1 MKEGNMRKMN
11 MLMALAVVVL
21 AVVMAFAPAVSAAKV
36 ERLIFASAGFS
47 ESNRFWTVGRPD
59 LLQFD
64 PFLETLLD
72 VDPKTG
78 KFIPR
83 LAERWESS
91 PDAKEWTF
99 YLRKGVQFHYGY
111 GEMTARDVIHSH
123 QLSIGPEARSTF
135 MGLWRQAEEVKALDD
150 YTVVFRMK
158 EPAVTFPYA
167 ASRSGDLRIVSK
179 AQWDQEGVEG
189 FDKRPAGTGSYRYV
203 SRTLGQSILYE
214 RVDDHWGGEK
224 PDFKELEIR
233 LEQEEATRLALLLS
247 GKAHLG
253 DLSRQLQADALR
265 QGLKVVSSQLPIDWL
280 SVYMGGQYYIPGD
293 PAYKAGVPWH
303 DKRVRQALNMSIN
316 RAEMLDAIFQG
327 KGKLV
332 YVSCFDPTL
341 EGWNPDWAT
350 QFETQYGYNPEKAKA
365 LLKEAGY
372 PPGKLKI
379 DVLGF
384 QSPGEEELPQVAE
397 SLSLFFHEV
406 GVETEVQ
413 IVDWAR
419 IRGMTRNK
427 AAHGA
432 IWPNLISIR
441 PIQEWIR
448 VGYYSQGTGHM
459 YEDEFIEKKY
469 LDLAQNTDAET
480 RDKLAREIGDHLFA
494 QFPDIPLF
502 WLFNEIVV
510 DPKVVA
516 EWTYPGT
523 GGGRTT
529 HFHLLKAAQ

>member
-1 MKEGNMRKMN
+1 MRKIKAT
-11 MLMALAVVVL
+11 LEFV
-21 AVVMAFAPAVSAAKV
+21 AVVMALALLLAATANAAKV

-47 ESNRFWTVGRPD
+47 ETNRFWTVARPD

-64 PFLETLLD
+64 PYLETLLD
-72 VDPKTG
+72 VDSKTG

-99 YLRKGVQFHYGY
+99 YLRKGAQFHNGY

-123 QLSIGPEARSTF
+123 QLISAPDARGTF
-135 MGLWRQAEEVKALDD
+135 SGFWRQAEDVKAIDD

-158 EPAVTFPYA
+158 QPAVTFPYA

-179 AQWDQEGVEG
+179 AQWDKEGLEG

-203 SRTLGQSILYE
+203 SRTLGQSVLYE

-224 PDFKELEIR
+224 PEFKELEIV
-233 LEQEEATRLALLLS
+233 LAQEEATRLALLLS
-247 GKAHLG
+247 GKAHIG
-253 DLSRQLQADALR
+253 DLSRQLQADALK
-265 QGLKVVSSQLPIDWL
+265 QGMKVVSSQLPIDWI
-280 SVYMGGQYYIPGD
+280 SVYMGGQYHIPGD
-293 PAYKAGVPWH
+293 PAYKEGVPWH

-316 RAEMLDAIFQG
+316 RAEMLDAIYQG
-327 KGKLV
+327 KGKLA

-350 QFETQYGYNPEKAKA
+350 QFETQYGYNPDKAKA

-379 DVLGF
+379 KVMGF
-384 QSPGEEELPQVAE
+384 QSPGEEEVPQVAE
-397 SLSLFFHEV
+397 ALSLFFHDV

-413 IVDWAR
+413 VVDWSR
-419 IRGMTRNK
+419 IRGMMREK
-427 AAHGA
+427 SAHNI

-448 VGYYSQGTGHM
+448 VSYYSKGPAHH
-459 YEDEFIEKKY
+459 YEDEFIDKKY
-469 LDLAQNTDAET
+469 LELTQTTDAEA
-480 RDKLAREIGDHLFA
+480 RDKLAREVGDYLFA

-502 WLFNEIVV
+502 WLFNEIVA

-516 EWTYPGT
+516 NWTYPGT

-529 HFHLLKAAQ
+529 HFHLIKAAQ